1 MPTLVDEA
9 ICIRHWDF
17 SETSQT
23 VSLFGRAG
31 GMLRGLAKG
40 AKRAGGRFS
49 GGIDLL
55 TRGQVVAIV
64 KPGRE
69 LATLTD
75 WTLLGAWRTTR
86 SELAA
91 NRAAFYMID
100 LVQRLLAPGDP
111 HAALYDA
118 LVALLDTI
126 ESGADAEAATLVFQ
140 VRILGDTGLSP
151 RWAPP
156 EGAAATLLFSP
167 SAGGVVAAAADAWK
181 TRRTTL
187 DLLEEIASESVAG
200 GLRSAAAADPSVRE
214 RANRLAA
221 AFLRHAIGV
230 EPATMRILFSGTR

>member
-1 MPTLVDEA
+1 VPTLLDEA

-23 VSLFGRAG
+23 VSLFGRSG

-75 WTLLGAWRTTR
+75 WTLLGAWRRTR
-86 SELAA
+86 SDLAA

-100 LVQRLLAPGDP
+100 LVQRLLAAGDP
-111 HAALYDA
+111 HPALYDA
-118 LVALLDTI
+118 LVGLLDAV
-126 ESGADAEAATLVFQ
+126 ESGADPEAATLVFQ
-140 VRILGDTGLSP
+140 VRILGETGLSP

-156 EGAAATLLFSP
+156 EGSAATLLFSP
-167 SAGGVVAAAADAWK
+167 SAGGVVTAAADAWK

-187 DLLEEIASESVAG
+187 ELLEEIAAESVAG
-200 GLRSAAAADPSVRE
+200 GLRAAAAGEASVRE
-214 RANRLAA
+214 RASRLAA
-221 AFLRHAIGV
+221 AFLRHTLGS

>member
-1 MPTLVDEA
+1 VPTLVDEA

-23 VSLFGRAG
+23 VSLFGRSG
-31 GMLRGLAKG
+31 GLLRGLAKG
-40 AKRAGGRFS
+40 AKRPGGRFS

-64 KPGRE
+64 KPSRE

-86 SELAA
+86 SDLAA

-100 LVQRLLAPGDP
+100 LVQRLLGPSDP
-111 HAALYDA
+111 HPALYDA
-118 LVALLDTI
+118 LVGLLDAI
-126 ESGADAEAATLVFQ
+126 EAGVDAETATLVFQ
-140 VRILGDTGLSP
+140 VRILGETGLSP
-151 RWAPP
+151 HWAPP

-167 SAGGVVAAAADAWK
+167 SAGGVVTNAADGWK

-187 DLLEEIASESVAG
+187 DLLEELATESVAG
-200 GLRSAAAADPSVRE
+200 GLRAAAAADPIVRD

-221 AFLRHAIGV
+221 AFLRHALGT
-230 EPATMRILFSGTR
+230 EPATMRLLFPGTR

>member
-31 GMLRGLAKG
+31 GILRGLAKG

-75 WTLLGAWRTTR
+75 WTLLGAWRSTR
-86 SELAA
+86 SDLAA

-118 LVALLDTI
+118 LVELLDAI
-126 ESGADAEAATLVFQ
+126 ESDADAAAAILVFQ
-140 VRILGDTGLSP
+140 TRILGETGLAP

-156 EGAAATLLFSP
+156 EGSAATLLFSP

-187 DLLEEIASESVAG
+187 DLLEEIAAESVAG